1 MISACLVG
9 IEVRYVTMHEL
20 PSIFMNRILAVDS
33 KALTG
38 SADWLV
44 PVAACSSRSTRTTCN
59 RDALLRSAVVLCGEV
74 GTELHWA
81 WFQPGSYN
89 QVMSML

>member
-1 MISACLVG
+1 
-9 IEVRYVTMHEL
+9 MHIL
-20 PSIFMNRILAVDS
+20 PSVLMNRILAVDS

-38 SADWLV
+38 SANWLV
-44 PVAACSSRSTRTTCN
+44 SIAACPSRPTRTTCN